1 MIERL
6 LTHSNIFEVVGV
18 DNYNS
23 NYMKMKSQFL
33 TQKEYCIPV
42 YIIRRK
48 CWRRNNSKNWVL
60 VSLYGGRHNR
70 RLAILSA
77 HKI

>member
-42 YIIRRK
+42 YIIRRNVGGGII
-48 CWRRNNSKNWVL
+48 RRIG
-60 VSLYGGRHNR
+60 SLYRYMVDG
-70 RLAILSA
+70 I
-77 HKI
+77 IED